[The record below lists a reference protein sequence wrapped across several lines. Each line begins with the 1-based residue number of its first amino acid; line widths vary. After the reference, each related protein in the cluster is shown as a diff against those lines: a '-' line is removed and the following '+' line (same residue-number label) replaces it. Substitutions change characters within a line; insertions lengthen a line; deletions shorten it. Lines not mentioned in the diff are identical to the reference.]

1 MDIPR
6 EAIELTMEK
15 QDYVT
20 AKRELGNGRWDKKLR
35 ENMTA
40 LSVADN
46 YDDAKH
52 EWIATGEVWWQGIGT
67 PRPAWAENHPN
78 KCLCEHHIVYHFEI
92 HNTET
97 DVRECVGSDHIN
109 SYMILRAIVE
119 ETGINP
125 EAITEDMIQEWIDVR
140 VSALIKDAWWRHN
153 GEDFERTFNEIKELD
168 LRVNV
173 RRSGRKVYDQSL
185 GVTIDETKIRKKG
198 SGRPGSMDYEMAS
211 IVWRWNHP
219 DNPKAQIHTRGYP
232 NEKLI
237 TDMDIFH
244 MLIDRHRA
252 TVAAEDEAIETQQ
265 LKNEE
270 YRKQIAIRNSVLREK
285 KEHEFHDACEYFD
298 IPVFNPEMG
307 INQWEKRFLTD
318 MESRVIRRRDLSPRQ
333 VTKLKTIISRY
344 NDKPTERQVNYLRSL
359 GYEGNTEELT
369 KGQVSKLIDEHK
381 EVIK

>member
-6 EAIELTMEK
+6 EAIELTMERE
-15 QDYVT
+15 DYVT

-35 ENMTA
+35 ENMVA

-67 PRPAWAENHPN
+67 PRPDWALNHPN

-119 ETGINP
+119 ETGMDAD
-125 EAITEDMIQEWIDVR
+125 AITEDMIQEWIDVR
-140 VSALIKDAWWRHN
+140 VAALIKDAWWRHN
-153 GEDFERTFNEIKELD
+153 GEDFEKAFNEVKELD
-168 LRVNV
+168 LRINV
-173 RRSGRKVYDQSL
+173 RRTGKKVYDQSL
-185 GVTIDETKIRKKG
+185 GVSVDETKIRKKG
-198 SGRPGSMDYEMAS
+198 KGTPGTRKYEMAS

-219 DNPKAQIHTRGYP
+219 DNPKAQINTRGFP
-232 NEKLI
+232 NEKLL
-237 TDMDIFH
+237 TDLDIFH
-244 MLIDRHRA
+244 ILIDRHKA
-252 TVAAEDEAIETQQ
+252 TVAAEDEVIESQK

-285 KEHEFHDACEYFD
+285 KESEFRESCEYFD
-298 IPVFNPEMG
+298 IPIFNSDMG
-307 INQWEKRFLTD
+307 INTWEKRFLTD
-318 MESRVIRRRDLSPRQ
+318 MESRVIRRRELSPRQ
-333 VTKLKTIISRY
+333 VSKLKTIISRY

-359 GYEGNTEELT
+359 GYEGNTEGLT
-369 KGQVSKLIDEHK
+369 KGEVSKLIDEQK
-381 EVIK
+381 EV

>member
-1 MDIPR
+1 MKMEIPR
-6 EAIELTMEK
+6 EAIELTMERE
-15 QDYVT
+15 DYVT

-35 ENMTA
+35 ENMTS

-97 DVRECVGSDHIN
+97 DIRECVGSDHIN

-119 ETGINP
+119 ETGISAD
-125 EAITEDMIQEWIDVR
+125 AITEDMIQEWIDVR
-140 VSALIKDAWWRHN
+140 VAALIKDAWWRHN

-198 SGRPGSMDYEMAS
+198 SGRPGSS
-211 IVWRWNHP
+211 
-219 DNPKAQIHTRGYP
+219 
-232 NEKLI
+232 
-237 TDMDIFH
+237 
-244 MLIDRHRA
+244 
-252 TVAAEDEAIETQQ
+252 
-265 LKNEE
+265 
-270 YRKQIAIRNSVLREK
+270 
-285 KEHEFHDACEYFD
+285 
-298 IPVFNPEMG
+298 
-307 INQWEKRFLTD
+307 
-318 MESRVIRRRDLSPRQ
+318 
-333 VTKLKTIISRY
+333 
-344 NDKPTERQVNYLRSL
+344 
-359 GYEGNTEELT
+359 
-369 KGQVSKLIDEHK
+369 
-381 EVIK
+381 